1 MKSIVVD
8 APAKINLSLD
18 ITGIRE
24 NGYHN
29 IDTVMQSVGLCDTVT
44 ISRMSGQG
52 LYISCNQPRIP
63 CDETNY
69 AHIAASRFFER
80 FGRPDTAI
88 SIDIQK
94 RIPSEAGLAGGSAD
108 AAGVLVGL
116 NGLLDVG
123 ADVETLCGLGLTVG
137 ADVPFCI
144 MGGTRRARGVGE
156 EFSILPALPPCHIL
170 IAKPAA
176 GISTAESYRRYDRS
190 GARRRPDTDRL
201 VHCLEQADLQG
212 LAKGMYNVLSEV
224 AELPAIEEIRAVML
238 ACGALGAMMT
248 GSGSAVFG
256 LFTSRGQA
264 KHCLRKLYG
273 LAEGVFLTRPV
284 GYGAVV
290 LDMRT

>member
-1 MKSIVVD
+1 M
-8 APAKINLSLD
+8 
-18 ITGIRE
+18 
-24 NGYHN
+24 Y
-29 IDTVMQSVGLCDTVT
+29 
-44 ISRMSGQG
+44 
-52 LYISCNQPRIP
+52 
-63 CDETNY
+63 
-69 AHIAASRFFER
+69 
-80 FGRPDTAI
+80 
-88 SIDIQK
+88 K
-94 RIPSEAGLAGGSAD
+94 RQ
-108 AAGVLVGL
+108 
-116 NGLLDVG
+116 
-123 ADVETLCGLGLTVG
+123 
-137 ADVPFCI
+137 
-144 MGGTRRARGVGE
+144 
-156 EFSILPALPPCHIL
+156 PPCHIL

-224 AELPAIEEIRAVML
+224 AGLPAIEEIRAVML

-290 LDMRT
+290 LDMRN

>member
-1 MKSIVVD
+1 MKSIVVG

-18 ITGIRE
+18 ITGVRE

-44 ISRMSGQG
+44 ISRMSGRG

-88 SIDIQK
+88 AIDIQK
-94 RIPSEAGLAGGSAD
+94 RVPSQAGLAGGSAD

-116 NGLLDVG
+116 NGLLNAG
-123 ADVETLCGLGLTVG
+123 ADLETLCELGLTVG

-144 MGGTRRARGVGE
+144 VGGTRRARGIGE
-156 EFSILPALPPCHIL
+156 KLSLLPTIPPCHIL

-176 GISTAESYRRYDRS
+176 GISTAESYRRYDRA
-190 GARRRPDTDRL
+190 GARRHPDTDRL
-201 VHCLEQADLQG
+201 AHCLEQADLQG
-212 LAKGMYNVLSEV
+212 VTKEMYNVLSEV
-224 AELPAIEEIRAVML
+224 ADLPAIEEIRAAML
-238 ACGALGAMMT
+238 ACGASGAMMT

-256 LFTSRGQA
+256 LFVSRGQA

-273 LAEGVFLTRPV
+273 LAEGAFLTHPV
-284 GYGAVV
+284 GHGAVV
-290 LDMRT
+290 LDTRD

>member
-224 AELPAIEEIRAVML
+224 AGLPAIEEIRAVML

-264 KHCLRKLYG
+264 KHCLHLRMSK
-273 LAEGVFLTRPV
+273 AMRPFISV
-284 GYGAVV
+284 SAPV
-290 LDMRT
+290 LQTFRQ